1 MSDKTLVE
9 RLIEAK
15 PVSCAD
21 FARMFDIECQE
32 QKDCIACKHIVCCS
46 IANAI
51 EGEYIPR
58 PRYEDGEPVQFG
70 DIYTDKHGREWKNGI
85 KSIHIDCNGDFSLH
99 DNTIGNVGRY
109 EVFGQDRRVK
119 RPKPEVLDADGI
131 PIRVGDTIWAI
142 SEHIIKG
149 PMTVTAVE
157 PGMVSY
163 KTEYGT
169 CGRYYTIG
177 EITHK
182 EPDSL
187 ERIEEDAGKLTC
199 EYFNGKIGDCENCEG
214 FGGCRE
220 KMLRDL
226 LRRQRKLLENK

>member
-15 PVSCAD
+15 PISCAD
-21 FARMFDIECQE
+21 FAKIFGIECRE
-32 QKDCIACKHIVCCS
+32 QKDCVACKHIVCCS

-58 PRYEDGEPVQFG
+58 PRYEDGEPIQFG
-70 DIYTDKHGREWKNGI
+70 DTYTDKQGRVWKNGI

-99 DNTIGNVGRY
+99 DNTIGHVGRY

-119 RPKPEVLDADGI
+119 R
-131 PIRVGDTIWAI
+131 
-142 SEHIIKG
+142 
-149 PMTVTAVE
+149 
-157 PGMVSY
+157 
-163 KTEYGT
+163 
-169 CGRYYTIG
+169 
-177 EITHK
+177 HK
-182 EPDSL
+182 PDSL

-199 EYFNGKIGDCENCEG
+199 EYFNREMGDCEGCEG

-226 LRRQRKLLENK
+226 LRRQRELLEQRK